1 MMKIL
6 LIIGV
11 ALFYGVIGVYRLLWL
26 YKKTGVNPLK
36 LKSDG
41 SIQSIN
47 KQVFAL
53 LILFDLL
60 VVILFCLGNSFYQYT
75 SPIQFL
81 NTHTWLKIAGVVLS
95 AIAFIWI
102 VIAQSNMK
110 TSWRI
115 GIDNEEKT
123 ALIKTGFFRYSR
135 NPVFFGLVVSAVGFF
150 LILPNAITLCITI
163 LCSYSISVQIRL
175 EEQYLESKHK
185 EEYLDYKR
193 AVRRWV

>member
-1 MMKIL
+1 MKIA

-11 ALFYGVIGVYRLLWL
+11 AVFYGVVGIYRLLWL

-36 LKSDG
+36 LKNDG

-47 KQVFAL
+47 KQIFVL
-53 LILFDLL
+53 LIILDLF
-60 VVILFCLGNSFYQYT
+60 VVILFCLGDSFYQYT

-81 NTHTWLKIAGVVLS
+81 DVHTWLKIAGVVLS
-95 AIAFIWI
+95 AFAFIWI

-123 ALIKTGFFRYSR
+123 ALIKTGLFRYSR

-150 LILPNAITLCITI
+150 LILPNAVTLCII
-163 LCSYSISVQIRL
+163 LLSYYSISVQIRL

-185 EEYLDYKR
+185 EEYLKYKQE
-193 AVRRWV
+193 VRRWI

>member
-1 MMKIL
+1 MKIA

-11 ALFYGVIGVYRLLWL
+11 AVFYGVVGIYRLLWL

-36 LKSDG
+36 LKNDG

-81 NTHTWLKIAGVVLS
+81 DAHTWLKIAGAVLS
-95 AIAFIWI
+95 VFAFIWI

-123 ALIKTGFFRYSR
+123 SLIKSGLFRYSR
-135 NPVFFGLVVSAVGFF
+135 NPVFFGLIVSAVGFF
-150 LILPNAITLCITI
+150 LILPNAVTLCIT
-163 LCSYSISVQIRL
+163 LLSYYSISVQIQL

-185 EEYLDYKR
+185 EEYLKYKQE
-193 AVRRWV
+193 VRRWI

>member
-1 MMKIL
+1 MKIL
-6 LIIGV
+6 LVVGV

-36 LKSDG
+36 LKNDG

-53 LILFDLL
+53 LIVLDLI
-60 VVILFCLGNSFYQYT
+60 VVVLFCLGNRIYQYT

-81 NTHTWLKIAGVVLS
+81 DNYWLKMAGVILS

-102 VIAQSNMK
+102 VVAQSNMK

-123 ALIKTGFFRYSR
+123 TLIKTGLFKHSR
-135 NPVFFGLVVSAVGFF
+135 NPVFFGLVISAVGFF
-150 LILPNAITLCITI
+150 LILPNAVTLCIA
-163 LCSYSISVQIRL
+163 LLSYYSISVQIRL
-175 EEQYLESKHK
+175 EEQYLKSKHQ
-185 EEYLDYKR
+185 EEYLNYKR
-193 AVRRWV
+193 DVRRWI

>member
-1 MMKIL
+1 MKIL
-6 LIIGV
+6 LVVGV

-36 LKSDG
+36 LKNDG
-41 SIQSIN
+41 SLQSIN

-53 LILFDLL
+53 LIVLDLI
-60 VVILFCLGNSFYQYT
+60 VVVLFCLGNQIYQYT

-81 NTHTWLKIAGVVLS
+81 DSYWLKIVGVILS
-95 AIAFIWI
+95 VIAFIWI

-123 ALIKTGFFRYSR
+123 TLIKTGLFRYSR
-135 NPVFFGLVVSAVGFF
+135 NPVFFGLVISAVGFF
-150 LILPNAITLCITI
+150 LILPNAVTLCIA
-163 LCSYSISVQIRL
+163 LLSYYSISVQIRL
-175 EEQYLESKHK
+175 EEQYLESKHQ
-185 EEYLDYKR
+185 EEYLNYKQE
-193 AVRRWV
+193 VRRWI

>member
-11 ALFYGVIGVYRLLWL
+11 ALFYGAIGVYRLLWL

-36 LKSDG
+36 LKNDG

-60 VVILFCLGNSFYQYT
+60 VVILFCLGSPFYQYT

-81 NTHTWLKIAGVVLS
+81 DAHLWLKIAGVVLS
-95 AIAFIWI
+95 VIAFIWI

-123 ALIKTGFFRYSR
+123 TLIKNGLFNYSR
-135 NPVFFGLVVSAVGFF
+135 NPVFFGLVISAVGFF
-150 LILPNAITLCITI
+150 FILPNAITLCIG
-163 LCSYSISVQIRL
+163 LLGYYSISIQIRL

-185 EEYLDYKR
+185 GEYLDYKR
-193 AVRRWV
+193 KVRRWF

>member
-1 MMKIL
+1 MKIL
-6 LIIGV
+6 LIVGV

-26 YKKTGVNPLK
+26 YKKTDINPLK
-36 LKSDG
+36 LKSDD

-53 LILFDLL
+53 LILLDLL

-81 NTHTWLKIAGVVLS
+81 DTHTWLKIAGVILS
-95 AIAFIWI
+95 IIAFVWI
-102 VIAQSNMK
+102 VVAQSNMK

-123 ALIKTGFFRYSR
+123 ALVKTGLFKYSR
-135 NPVFFGLVVSAVGFF
+135 NPVFFGMVISAIGFF
-150 LILPNAITLCITI
+150 LILPNAVTLCII
-163 LCSYSISVQIRL
+163 LLSYYSISVQIRL
-175 EEQYLESKHK
+175 EEQYLKSKHK
-185 EEYLDYKR
+185 EEYSNYKQE
-193 AVRRWV
+193 VRRWI